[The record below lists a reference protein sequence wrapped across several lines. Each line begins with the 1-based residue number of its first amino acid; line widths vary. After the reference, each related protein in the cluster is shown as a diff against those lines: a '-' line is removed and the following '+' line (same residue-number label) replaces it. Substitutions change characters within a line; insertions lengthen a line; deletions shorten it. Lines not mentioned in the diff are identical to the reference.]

1 MNRVR
6 STAQGLQ
13 LRLCVNRVNLLSNL
27 QHHSW
32 EHLTLL
38 GHRSWATFTWF
49 CPQGACTLGLVNPGC
64 PQGVSSAPCWHQLEA
79 AWGWVRA
86 QGVRDT
92 RGNCSASLS
101 HGQKQRIVQM
111 GRGAGPQLS
120 QEAAQALFSRP
131 FSCFSVSF
139 SPEGKTPNK
148 GCLPT
153 PQTSRKQSLP

>member
-32 EHLTLL
+32 ETSHSARPRVL
-38 GHRSWATFTWF
+38 GHFY
-49 CPQGACTLGLVNPGC
+49 LVLPAGCLHPRTGC

-79 AWGWVRA
+79 AWGWLRA

-101 HGQKQRIVQM
+101 HSQKQRIVQM
-111 GRGAGPQLS
+111 GRGEGPQLS

-153 PQTSRKQSLP
+153 PQTSCKQSLP